1 MAFHCVKTTFH
12 FFHEN
17 VYLSHPALGHIVSAV
32 ERRISR
38 KRFKFKLCIFFN
50 RIALSPH
57 MAKSTLYVTTF
68 SLQLFSFFIFSSLLS
83 LDTRLPVKERG
94 GLSVTHFLFRNPPSS
109 FLSLLPA
116 RFPFFPLGLLTVI
129 SLHRRPMPPLLLLSS
144 PTFSSFCFS
153 SS

>member
-57 MAKSTLYVTTF
+57 MAKSTLYIYVTTF
-68 SLQLFSFFIFSSLLS
+68 SLQLFAFFIFSSLLS
-83 LDTRLPVKERG
+83 IF
-94 GLSVTHFLFRNPPSS
+94 HI
-109 FLSLLPA
+109 
-116 RFPFFPLGLLTVI
+116 FFPQLFSNTKLVLTRCI
-129 SLHRRPMPPLLLLSS
+129 C
-144 PTFSSFCFS
+144 TFYFDIKTMLKAPVCFQTLVDGPQRLK
-153 SS
+153 